1 MTLPFTGGVFL
12 AGVVCVA
19 WISAT
24 LRAPQ
29 AMAPLPQPLLFE
41 QPQQATQQPLCAL
54 PTSGRLQRFNV

>member
-24 LRAPQ
+24 LRPPQ
-29 AMAPLPQPLLFE
+29 AMAPLPQPLVFE
-41 QPQQATQQPLCAL
+41 QPKQAAEQP
-54 PTSGRLQRFNV
+54 